1 MCRYNR
7 GLDAQLAGKA
17 SEGLSKLLAYLRD
30 EDERERLA
38 GIERLKPVGTQVFFV
53 ESSSLLGQSFLSC
66 EIWAWG

>member
-7 GLDAQLAGKA
+7 DLDAQLAGKA

-38 GIERLKPVGTQVFFV
+38 GIERLKPVGTQVPI
-53 ESSSLLGQSFLSC
+53 SMLCTLLQLEDMGL
-66 EIWAWG
+66 